1 VVPEEVHA
9 SSADS
14 PKALDMAL
22 PPPDGRAM
30 PAGAPF
36 NAAMAK
42 ARELIT
48 KLRYEAD
55 QSALDEEAL
64 ARARELDTDEY
75 AARHATRPD
84 SPDPSPKPPGDTA

>member
-1 VVPEEVHA
+1 
-9 SSADS
+9 
-14 PKALDMAL
+14 
-22 PPPDGRAM
+22 M

-75 AARHATRPD
+75 AARHAARPD